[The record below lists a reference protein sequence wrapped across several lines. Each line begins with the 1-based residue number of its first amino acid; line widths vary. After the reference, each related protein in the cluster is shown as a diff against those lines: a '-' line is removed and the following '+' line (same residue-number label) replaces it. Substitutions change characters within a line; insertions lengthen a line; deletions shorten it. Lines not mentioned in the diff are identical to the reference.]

1 MADKATIVEV
11 AERAGTSLST
21 VSRVLSNSSY
31 PVSAETKKRVLEASE
46 ALGYIPNNAARSLR
60 SKRGMYIAVIVPS
73 LNNPFYSSI
82 ISAIEREVLSSGY
95 MMQLYSSDNVAE
107 LENRILDLI
116 GSVRAAAILISS
128 INWDE
133 KLEKKVRELGIP
145 AVFFDQIPNGITGH
159 FIGFDFRKA
168 GMMAAEFLIS
178 EGHRDIVFGCGPFDR
193 ESRKLYRD
201 GFSEV
206 LSSSSIDCSGAVI
219 SVENRKG
226 MNEYEMGIAIAE
238 AVLHREKLPTAI
250 AVINDIAAFGVMK
263 RLEAEGLNVPADI
276 SVIGFDDIPYGF
288 MISPSLTTIRQ
299 PAAETG
305 SMAAKLAIDLV
316 NNPEGEYS
324 NEVFQPVLIKRES
337 VRRLR

>member
-95 MMQLYSSDNVAE
+95 MMQLYSSDNDAE
-107 LENRILDLI
+107 LENRLLDLI
-116 GSVRAAAILISS
+116 GSVQAAAILISS

-219 SVENRKG
+219 S
-226 MNEYEMGIAIAE
+226 
-238 AVLHREKLPTAI
+238 
-250 AVINDIAAFGVMK
+250 GVMK